1 MTIIALIVSIIA
13 LINSIITF
21 TIVAIETTPW
31 GESELID
38 NLKEIL
44 YKIEDKRI
52 ERYWKRH

>member
-1 MTIIALIVSIIA
+1 MSIIALIISIIA
-13 LINSIITF
+13 LINSIIIF
-21 TIVAIETTPW
+21 TIVTIKTASW

-38 NLKEIL
+38 SLKEML

>member
-1 MTIIALIVSIIA
+1 MSIIALIVSIIA

-21 TIVAIETTPW
+21 AIVAIETTPW

-38 NLKEIL
+38 SLKEIL